1 MSKHISGQLLV
12 KAVFVYSRSGDRA

>member
-1 MSKHISGQLLV
+1 MSKHIPGQLLV